1 MELSNSNIKKSYYI
15 SRNGTL
21 HFLRPSPK
29 KNQKNS
35 PRKKFLIFQEMEL
48 SCSNV
53 KKFLYLQEW
62 NPSLPSP
69 ITNPSKIKKNPP

>member
-35 PRKKFLIFQEMEL
+35 PEKSSLYFRKWNFLALML
-48 SCSNV
+48 
-53 KKFLYLQEW
+53 
-62 NPSLPSP
+62 
-69 ITNPSKIKKNPP
+69 KNSYIYKNGTLHFPAQSQTPPK